1 MVDLVVIMV
10 MDQEIQV
17 LAVDQLVA
25 LPAPLVKVAQEME
38 RITKKRKTVPVVV
51 EPTLVVQ
58 PTQLQELAKEL
69 VAQVMVMVQV
79 KELVKV

>member
-1 MVDLVVIMV
+1 MELVVKVDLALVVTTVDLV
-10 MDQEIQV
+10 E
-17 LAVDQLVA
+17 L
-25 LPAPLVKVAQEME
+25 
-38 RITKKRKTVPVVV
+38 VPVVV